1 LYFLLKWDG
10 LQTPEMQ
17 SRLRA
22 LPFLTGLTRGR
33 SLPPPEHASQ
43 PLIRPDQIVESISQ
57 RFLSLLITPSQPAR
71 PIDRRLIGE
80 WIGVEMVQSCR
91 NESFVCFLKQWLGG
105 RRSAPYFQPL
115 QLVLTSFAIRTDT
128 KKNAGDSSEMQKR
141 IRLIPDPKSVGGSL
155 HVPDSTTNMLNEGG
169 WIAYSQPL
177 VIRKSLDFA
186 YAQSSEA
193 GGDSIRS
200 NVNRIR

>member
-1 LYFLLKWDG
+1 MHRFSGVFPAGWFWCKKDKTGFDFRKEGAFQPCLYFLLKWDG

-43 PLIRPDQIVESISQ
+43 PLIRPDQTVESISQ

-91 NESFVCFLKQWLGG
+91 NESFVCFLNQWLGG

-141 IRLIPDPKSVGGSL
+141 IRLIPDPEL
-155 HVPDSTTNMLNEGG
+155 MT
-169 WIAYSQPL
+169 QPQ
-177 VIRKSLDFA
+177 ICWMK
-186 YAQSSEA
+186 
-193 GGDSIRS
+193 GDGLLTLSH
-200 NVNRIR
+200 